1 MRKTFLRYAIASVC
15 CLSVTIAGGDDSP
28 VTFWGGVN
36 HRDFGETDVSF
47 VQENTRQTDAQVGF
61 DARMHNGL
69 LAGLTIHHGELDNT
83 FVFDTVV
90 VFEDAQGIER
100 RNEYELKSKLTQETT
115 FLNPYLSWDLSDAT
129 VWLVAGYGEG
139 EIKFAQEPVTVGA
152 TSFSVAPSIWDVH
165 ARTIEAGVSCL
176 LRSQNDAEWR
186 LKSDVQHARMAW
198 KSDNSPVRAPLDI
211 KFDSSRLRLA
221 LETRRPDYSMN
232 GIPLE
237 PATQLGIRYY
247 GGNSDGA
254 EMEIESALRYR
265 NATHG
270 LTVEAHAWALDG
282 ISEDRKDNQQWGIS
296 ATLRLARPDWR
307 GLSFSL
313 TSGYGSRAGDIHE
326 FWREDWLARPLD
338 RNPNAWFYAR
348 ITYGL
353 TPHPVWTTCPRLRA
367 GC

>member
-15 CLSVTIAGGDDSP
+15 CLSVTIAGGDDSS

-36 HRDFGETDVSF
+36 YRDFGETDVSF
-47 VQENTRQTDAQVGF
+47 VQENARQTDAQVGF

-69 LAGLTIHHGELDNT
+69 LAGMAIHHGGLDST
-83 FVFDTVV
+83 FVFEYGRGV
-90 VFEDAQGIER
+90 EQK
-100 RNEYELKSKLTQETT
+100 NEYESKITV
-115 FLNPYLSWDLSDAT
+115 LNPYFSWNLSDT
-129 VWLVAGYGEG
+129 TIWLVAGYGEG
-139 EIKFAQEPVTVGA
+139 EIEISQDWVAPLFWDVYTRTLEVGA
-152 TSFSVAPSIWDVH
+152 S
-165 ARTIEAGVSCL
+165 RL
-176 LRSQNDAEWR
+176 LMSKSDTEWR
-186 LKSDVQHARMAW
+186 LKSEAQHTRAKM
-198 KSDNSPVRAPLDI
+198 KSDDCCNLIRAPLPDI
-211 KFDSSRLRLA
+211 KVDSSRLRVA
-221 LETRRPDYSMN
+221 LEAKRPDYLMN
-232 GIPLE
+232 GIPLQ
-237 PATQLGIRYY
+237 PSTQVGVRYY

-254 EMEIESALRYR
+254 EVEIDGVLRYR

-270 LTVEAHAWALDG
+270 LTVEGRAWALDG
-282 ISEDRKDNQQWGIS
+282 ISEDSKDNQQWGIS

-338 RNPNAWFYAR
+338 RNPQAWFYAR